1 MSIDYG
7 FVARWWMP
15 GRTRR
20 GMGRKVRGAAEGW
33 LRPEVILTGHQ
44 HLRGG
49 TRASPVE
56 ILKNF
61 YPPCPSELVLVAQV
75 PPSPPAPLSAKY
87 H

>member
-1 MSIDYG
+1 MEVFFYALPAQLYLEIITEKEFVG
-7 FVARWWMP
+7 FVNSS
-15 GRTRR
+15 
-20 GMGRKVRGAAEGW
+20 
-33 LRPEVILTGHQ
+33 EVILTGHQ